1 MLLTGLSLRSPINQL
16 PLPLPDVTRGAE
28 TLPAGVDRWI
38 AASTMQKA
46 IRRGDVRV
54 AGQAAISLRRM
65 VGPSIWRRLVIIAFE
80 DVGASYE
87 GALKFTVH
95 AAERRSRGAC
105 DERAIQYLA
114 RKLAS
119 LPKDRTADH
128 LVSIALHH
136 PSVATERLRLH
147 RITTSERIAILLD
160 AALPLPVR
168 ATAALMA
175 ATRDVDGAPRFDAKG
190 FGEVITAYQDMGLP
204 AGLVETTRR
213 AGRLTRE
220 TIALFAPLIRQTA
233 LAGGRPQDRDQT
245 TPATAS
251 VCGVPT
257 YALDKHTAL
266 GKTAIRRFVA
276 ESRQMQAV
284 LASFVPQSQWTI
296 ATATAAFHA
305 DAAPVAHRLIWSGSE
320 ELERLGAEADLYRDG
335 VPLDGARPMI
345 ECVRSNLDHLNDI
358 RARLLAGRLNRS

>member
-1 MLLTGLSLRSPINQL
+1 
-16 PLPLPDVTRGAE
+16 
-28 TLPAGVDRWI
+28 
-38 AASTMQKA
+38 MQKA
-46 IRRGDVRV
+46 IRRGDGQL
-54 AGQAAISLRRM
+54 AGRAAIALHRM
-65 VGPSIWRRLVIIAFE
+65 VGPSIWRRLVVIAFE
-80 DVGASYE
+80 DVGAGCE
-87 GALKFTVH
+87 GALKFTVY
-95 AAERRSRGAC
+95 AAERRSRGSY
-105 DERAIQYLA
+105 DERTIQYLA

-119 LPKDRTADH
+119 LPKDRSADH
-128 LVSIALHH
+128 LVAAALHH
-136 PSVATERLRLH
+136 PIVAATRLRLH
-147 RITTSERIAILLD
+147 RASTSERISVLQD

-175 ATRDVDGAPRFDAKG
+175 ATRHVDGVLRFDASR
-190 FGEVITAYQDMGLP
+190 FDELIAAYRDMGTPTGPL
-204 AGLVETTRR
+204 ETTRR

-220 TIALFAPLIRQTA
+220 TVAIFAPLIREVA
-233 LAGGRPQDRDQT
+233 LAGGRPQARDR
-245 TPATAS
+245 TPATAA

-305 DAAPVAHRLIWSGSE
+305 DAAPVARQLIWPGSE

-335 VPLDGARPMI
+335 APLDGARPMI